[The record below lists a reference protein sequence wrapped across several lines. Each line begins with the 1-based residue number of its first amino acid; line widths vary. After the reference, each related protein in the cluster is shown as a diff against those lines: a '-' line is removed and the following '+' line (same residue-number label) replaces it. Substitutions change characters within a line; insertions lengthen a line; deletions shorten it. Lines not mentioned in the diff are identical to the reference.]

1 MRHSTG
7 GLRKKRILI
16 VNCYF
21 DPLRIPVKRK
31 FKIPQTMAPAYL
43 AGVFSSQH
51 CVIKLYDEVYSGP
64 LEDEKLLSFP
74 DMLVLTG
81 LNVAFDR
88 MLHITAYVKTK
99 NNKAVVVA
107 GGPAIRSLYRYAQ
120 QFFDFCCR
128 GDLEELAAVVETE
141 FGPTYLSTTYRERN
155 WIVPRYDLAYWMKL
169 IRYAESSRYCYFRCN
184 YCSVT
189 AENGSYQPYD
199 LAYVRNQ
206 IVHLGRK
213 SLIHFLDNNF
223 ASNNRRFTLAR
234 FALLKELHDSGYI
247 CKWGAEVTCDFFLE
261 DQNLELAVESGCGGL
276 FCGVESFD
284 QATLTNFRKQQNTC
298 MPQVELIQKS
308 LQANIPFHYGLVFDL
323 TTRTIDD
330 LAAEWDFI
338 LRTPEIPLPSFV
350 TLAIPLMKTP
360 MFNECLANDRFLPN
374 LRLRDLD
381 GSTIT
386 LKPRNKL
393 SEAVRFLERVKNL
406 NGDKLKIIKRIKQ
419 FYRIYQNRLPIRN
432 IALSQYGAFLLSAPK
447 LSTLQIN
454 PNNGWPNPFKRDPR
468 TFIGANAPLDT
479 VYRPAFPIAP
489 PYRHYF
495 EPTPFTDS
503 EGKICEALL
512 PDLWPS

>member
-1 MRHSTG
+1 MKNSTS
-7 GLRKKRILI
+7 GLQKKRILI

-51 CVIKLYDEVYSGP
+51 CIIKLYDEVYSGP

-99 NNKAVVVA
+99 NNQAVVVA

-128 GDLEELAAVVETE
+128 GDLEELAAVVEAE
-141 FGPTYLSTTYRERN
+141 FGPAYLSTTYRERN

-169 IRYAESSRYCYFRCN
+169 IRYVESSRYCYFKCN
-184 YCSVT
+184 YCSLT
-189 AENGSYQPYD
+189 AEKGSYQPYD
-199 LAYVRNQ
+199 LAYVRSQ
-206 IVHLGRK
+206 ILNLGRK

-223 ASNNRRFTLAR
+223 ASNNRKFTLAR
-234 FALLKELHDSGYI
+234 FALLKELHESGHI
-247 CKWGAEVTCDFFLE
+247 CKWGAEVTCDFFFE

-284 QATLTNFRKQQNTC
+284 QATLTNFKKQQNTC

-308 LQANIPFHYGLVFDL
+308 LKANIPFHYGIVFDL
-323 TTRTIDD
+323 TTRTIDE

-360 MFNECLANDRFLPN
+360 LFNECLANDRFLPN

-386 LKPRNKL
+386 LKSRNKL
-393 SEAVRFLERVKNL
+393 SEAVRFLDRVKNL

-419 FYRIYQNRLPIRN
+419 FYRIYKDRLPIRN

-454 PNNGWPNPFKRDPR
+454 TNNGWPNPFKRDPR

-489 PYRHYF
+489 RYRHYF

-503 EGKICEALL
+503 EGQICEALL